1 MTGLLLVAKPSGPT
15 SYDLI
20 RWAKHAAPGVK
31 IGHCGTLDPMATGL
45 MILLFGRA
53 TKSQDNLMHQP
64 KTYRGTLRLGIQ
76 TDSGDITGA
85 VIAEAAVPV
94 VTAALLD
101 VVARDMVRD
110 HEQTPPMYS
119 AVKVNGTPL
128 YKLARK
134 GETVERKSRT
144 ITIFSFEF
152 LNTPSFPKV
161 PVGNHPL
168 IEKGGFPIENFGND
182 GICEISFR
190 VRCSSGTYVR
200 TLAEDIGR
208 RLGSMATLSALEREE
223 VGAYHV
229 NAAIPGD
236 SLRHLTTAGLE
247 QKLLPVPA

>member
-20 RWAKHAAPGVK
+20 RWAKRAAPGVK

-53 TKSQDNLMHQP
+53 ATKIQDRLMHQP

-85 VIAEAAVPV
+85 VIKTADVPSVDAAAWA
-94 VTAALLD
+94 TLAK
-101 VVARDMVRD
+101 DMVRD

-134 GETVERKSRT
+134 GETIERKSRT
-144 ITIFSFEF
+144 ISITQFEW
-152 LNTPSFPKV
+152 LDRSGADV
-161 PVGNHPL
+161 
-168 IEKGGFPIENFGND
+168 
-182 GICEISFR
+182 SFR

-200 TLAEDIGR
+200 TLAESIGV
-208 RLGSMATLSALEREE
+208 RLNSVATLCALEREE
-223 VGAYHV
+223 VGTYHV
-229 NAAIPGD
+229 SSAVPGD
-236 SLRHLTTAGLE
+236 ALRHFAPSELE
-247 QKLLPVPA
+247 QKLLPVPS